1 MAGFGSRVHLKFT
14 QSVSR
19 ATPVVKWGSLPGTW
33 SNKEDSVR
41 QGLVAWLLMGVLAL
55 TAFDAFETIKTPVE
69 DAAVTESDTQ
79 TAGRDGAMP
88 PPGN

>member
-1 MAGFGSRVHLKFT
+1 M
-14 QSVSR
+14 
-19 ATPVVKWGSLPGTW
+19 
-33 SNKEDSVR
+33 R

-55 TAFDAFETIKTPVE
+55 TAFDAFETIKTPIE